1 MEIRPILSALLR
13 TRTAP
18 LLGAIQ
24 VALSLAILANAL
36 FIVHLRLQ
44 AADRP
49 SGIADEATLGYYN
62 RTFPDEMKHAQV
74 LAEREREVA
83 LLRGV
88 PGVRSVVWS
97 NQMPMSTSGSSS
109 SVRVNERQEQEVATP
124 AIYMAP
130 PGFVQTTG
138 LRIIEG
144 RDNTEADMTETD
156 PDKQGFIDN
165 FPRTVLITR
174 ALSEK
179 LFPGETS
186 FVGKTFLFGKD
197 DVKGARVRIAG
208 VLERLQTTQAQNGAE
223 GEYSVLLPWRMSATR
238 VRYVVRT
245 EPGQRDK
252 VMLAGEQVLRK
263 AAGQPLRLNIRS
275 VVDDRTRRYRNE
287 RAMASML
294 IAVAGL
300 LLLVTASGIVGLA
313 SQRVTQR
320 RKQIGVRRAM
330 GARRV
335 DILRYILVENA
346 IITSTGI
353 LVGLFLGL
361 ALNQLLATRLGLPR
375 LPAAYLGGGAVTL
388 WVLGL
393 LAVWGPA
400 ARAAS
405 TSPAIATRTA

>member
-18 LLGAIQ
+18 LLVAIQ

-49 SGIADEATLGYYN
+49 SGIADESTIGYYN

-74 LAEREREVA
+74 LAEREREIAV
-83 LLRGV
+83 LRGV
-88 PGVRSVVWS
+88 PGVRSVVWA

-109 SVRVNERQEQEVATP
+109 SIRLNDKQEQELAVP

-130 PGFVQTTG
+130 PGFVQTLG
-138 LRIIEG
+138 LQIVEG
-144 RDNTEADMTETD
+144 RDITEADMTETD
-156 PDKQGFIDN
+156 PDTQGFFDN
-165 FPRTVLITR
+165 FPRSVLITR
-174 ALSEK
+174 ALGEK
-179 LFPGETS
+179 LYPGEAS
-186 FVGKTFLFGKD
+186 IVGKTFLFGKD
-197 DVKGARVRIAG
+197 DVHGALVRIVG
-208 VLERLQTTQAQNGAE
+208 VLDRLQTTQAQNGAE
-223 GEYSVLLPWRMSATR
+223 GEYSVLLPWRLTANR
-238 VRYVVRT
+238 VRYVMRT
-245 EPGQRDK
+245 DPGQRDK
-252 VMLAGEQVLRK
+252 VLLAGEQALRR
-263 AAGQPLRLNIRS
+263 AAHEPLRLQVRS
-275 VVDDRTRRYRNE
+275 VVEDRDRRYRNE

-294 IAVAGL
+294 IAVAAL

-313 SQRVTQR
+313 SLRVTQR
-320 RKQIGVRRAM
+320 RKQIGVRRAL

-335 DILRYILVENA
+335 DILHYFLVENLM
-346 IITSTGI
+346 ITTTGI
-353 LVGLFLGL
+353 VAGLFLGL
-361 ALNQLLATRLGLPR
+361 ALNQLLEARLGLPK
-375 LPAAYLGGGAVTL
+375 LPGGYLAGGAAAL